1 MFTRQEAESEAE
13 GESCDDAS
21 DSGAAQPPAADDGGA
36 EKHAAGRREEF
47 NEHETIIG
55 IDQDSDPEPLRHSL
69 DQTAATAQAGAREH
83 ARRIAVDMQDIAK
96 HVVKSES
103 KAVLE
108 KLVAAQG
115 KNEEREPL
123 EALAVPSG
131 DALSTLL

>member
-1 MFTRQEAESEAE
+1 MFSRQEAGSDAE
-13 GESCDDAS
+13 GESGDDAS
-21 DSGAAQPPAADDGGA
+21 DSGAAQPPAADNGGA

-55 IDQDSDPEPLRHSL
+55 IDQDSDPEHSL

-83 ARRIAVDMQDIAK
+83 ARRIAVDMQDITK
-96 HVVKSES
+96 HVAKSES
-103 KAVLE
+103 QAVLE
-108 KLVAAQG
+108 KLAAAQG

>member
-13 GESCDDAS
+13 GESGDDAS
-21 DSGAAQPPAADDGGA
+21 DSGAAQPPAADNGGA

-47 NEHETIIG
+47 NEHKTIIG
-55 IDQDSDPEPLRHSL
+55 IDQDSDPEHSL

-83 ARRIAVDMQDIAK
+83 ARRITVDIQDITK
-96 HVVKSES
+96 HMVKSKS

-115 KNEEREPL
+115 KNEEKEPL
-123 EALAVPSG
+123 EELAVPSG
-131 DALSTLL
+131 DALSILL